1 MKENYQPLKNH
12 IILVDV
18 RNKGLQSA
26 NLLGINIDKYFMPS
40 VANII
45 GTDMERYKLIQQW
58 QFACN
63 PMHVGRDDRMPI
75 ALYDGTKPAIV
86 SPAYFTFEIKD
97 TTKLLPK
104 YAMLWFMR
112 PEFDRECW
120 FYTDSSVRGGITWD
134 AICDMS
140 LPVPSIERQQS
151 IIEAYET
158 IQKRIEL
165 KRKINDNLAVV

>member
-1 MKENYQPLKNH
+1 MTKDYQPLKDH
-12 IILVDV
+12 IRLVDV
-18 RNKGLQSA
+18 RNKGLQST
-26 NLLGINIDKYFMPS
+26 NLLGINIDKFFMPS

-45 GTDMERYKLIQQW
+45 GTDLSSYKLIKKN

-75 ALYDGTKPAIV
+75 ALYDEESASIV
-86 SPAYFTFEIKD
+86 SPAYYTFEIID

-120 FYTDSSVRGGITWD
+120 FYTDSSVRGGIMWD
-134 AICDMS
+134 AICEMR
-140 LPVPSIERQQS
+140 LPVPDIERQKAV
-151 IIEAYET
+151 IEAYEI
-158 IQKRIEL
+158 IQRRIEL
-165 KRKINDNLAVV
+165 KRKINDNLAA